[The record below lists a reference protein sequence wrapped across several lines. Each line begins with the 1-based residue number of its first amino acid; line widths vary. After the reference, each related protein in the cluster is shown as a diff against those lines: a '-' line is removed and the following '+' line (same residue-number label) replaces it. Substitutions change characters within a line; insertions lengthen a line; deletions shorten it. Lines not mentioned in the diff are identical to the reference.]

1 MITCVNEEKVE
12 KEMRAVFMIIVA
24 TMLVA
29 CGDENLEC
37 KTEIECTEDKESIC
51 EPPSVREFPNGEF
64 VEVRACV
71 YATYEHCFEKTVC
84 KEVE

>member
-1 MITCVNEEKVE
+1 MPILMKR
-12 KEMRAVFMIIVA
+12 KLRREMRAVFIMIVA
-24 TMLVA
+24 ATFVA
-29 CGDENLEC
+29 CGDENLDC
-37 KTEIECTEDKESIC
+37 KTEIKCTEDKESIC